1 MPQLPEKFV
10 ATLTAELG
18 AEECQALCAALDT
31 PATVAI
37 RLHPDKPSKAADG
50 TRPIAWSQ
58 GGYYLDERPSFTTDP
73 AFHAGAY
80 YVQEPSSQFVG
91 YLLRPIVERTPR
103 LRLLDLCAAPGGKS
117 TLYSSLVGCDGLV
130 VANEINR
137 QRAAVLA
144 DNVRKWGVGNVAV
157 TNNDPAHFAGFEQWF
172 DVVAVDAPCSGEG
185 MFRKTPEARDEWNDG
200 SAAMCAERQLKILQ
214 DIWPTLRADGTI
226 IYSTCTFNRTED
238 EGLLERFSEWVGE
251 EELEAADVVSVGE
264 DWGIVCGRVGV
275 WQTFRF
281 MPHRAEGE
289 GFFAAIARKSSN
301 AGGKSRNP
309 KSRKTIFS
317 APDKKS
323 VAELERWIKEPQK
336 MKWAAINDTYYGYYA
351 SHADDMRVLAESMTV
366 IHSGVCMGQIF
377 KGKLKPEHSLAMFTD
392 LNTSAIP
399 TVEVSREMALDYLRR
414 GDIGVCEQ
422 MAEGINLLCF
432 EGLPLGWIKRVG
444 NRSNNL
450 YPNSLRILNF

>member
-37 RLHPDKPSKAADG
+37 RLHPDKPSKAADDA
-50 TRPIAWSQ
+50 RPIAWSQ

-214 DIWPTLRADGTI
+214 DIWPTLRANGTI

-251 EELEAADVVSVGE
+251 EELEAADEVSVGE

>member
-18 AEECQALCAALDT
+18 AEECQAFCAALDT

-37 RLHPDKPSKAADG
+37 RLHPDKPSMAADG
-50 TRPIAWSQ
+50 ARPIAWSD

-200 SAAMCAERQLKILQ
+200 SVAMCAERQLKILQ

-251 EELEAADVVSVGE
+251 EELEAADEVSIGE
-264 DWGIVCGRVGV
+264 DWGIVCSRVGV

-323 VAELERWIKEPQK
+323 VAELERWVKEPQK

-351 SHADDMRVLAESMTV
+351 SHAEDMRVLAESMTV

-392 LNTSAIP
+392 LNTSTIP
-399 TVEVSREMALDYLRR
+399 AVEVSREMALDYLRR

>member
-37 RLHPDKPSKAADG
+37 RLHPDKASTAAAG
-50 TRPIAWSQ
+50 ARPIAWSD

-251 EELEAADVVSVGE
+251 DELEAADEVSVGD

-323 VAELERWIKEPQK
+323 VAELERWVKEPKQ
-336 MKWAAINDTYYGYYA
+336 MKWAAINDTYYGYYS
-351 SHADDMRVLAESMTV
+351 SHAGDMRVLAESMTV

-377 KGKLKPEHSLAMFTD
+377 KGKLKPEHSLAMFTG

-399 TVEVSREMALDYLRR
+399 MVEVGRDMALDYLRR
-414 GDIGVCEQ
+414 SDIGVTEQ
-422 MAEGINLLCF
+422 MVEGINLLCY

>member
-37 RLHPDKPSKAADG
+37 RLHPDKPSMAADG
-50 TRPIAWSQ
+50 ARPIAWSD

-91 YLLRPIVERTPR
+91 YLLRPIIERTPR

-200 SAAMCAERQLKILQ
+200 SAAMCADRQLKILQ

-251 EELEAADVVSVGE
+251 DELEAAGEVVVGD
-264 DWGIVCGRVGV
+264 DWGIVCSRIGV

-323 VAELERWIKEPQK
+323 VNELERWVKEPKQ
-336 MKWAAINDTYYGYYA
+336 MKWTAINDTYYGYYA

-377 KGKLKPEHSLAMFTD
+377 KGKLKPEHSLAMFTS

-414 GDIGVCEQ
+414 GDIGVTEQ
-422 MAEGINLLCF
+422 MVEGINLLCY

>member
-37 RLHPDKPSKAADG
+37 RLHPDKPSTAADG
-50 TRPIAWSQ
+50 ARPIAWSD

-91 YLLRPIVERTPR
+91 YLLRPIIERTPR

-200 SAAMCAERQLKILQ
+200 SAAMCADRQLKILQ

-251 EELEAADVVSVGE
+251 DELEAADEVVVGD
-264 DWGIVCGRVGV
+264 DWGIVCSRIGV

-323 VAELERWIKEPQK
+323 VTELERWVKEPK
-336 MKWAAINDTYYGYYA
+336 HMKWTAINDTYYGYYA

-377 KGKLKPEHSLAMFTD
+377 KGKLKPEHSLAMFTG

-414 GDIGVCEQ
+414 GDIGVTEQ
-422 MAEGINLLCF
+422 MVEGINLLCY

>member
-18 AEECQALCAALDT
+18 AEECQALCAALDS

-37 RLHPDKPSKAADG
+37 RLHPDKPSTAADG
-50 TRPIAWSQ
+50 ARPIAWSD

-91 YLLRPIVERTPR
+91 YLLRPIIERTPR

-200 SAAMCAERQLKILQ
+200 SAAMCADRQLKILQ

-251 EELEAADVVSVGE
+251 DELETADEVVVGD
-264 DWGIVCGRVGV
+264 DWGIVCSRIGV

-323 VAELERWIKEPQK
+323 VTELERWVKETKQ
-336 MKWAAINDTYYGYYA
+336 MKWTAINDTYYGYYA

-377 KGKLKPEHSLAMFTD
+377 KGKLKPEHSLAMFTG

-414 GDIGVCEQ
+414 GDIGVTEQ
-422 MAEGINLLCF
+422 MVEGINLLCY

>member
-37 RLHPDKPSKAADG
+37 RLHPDKPSMAADG
-50 TRPIAWSQ
+50 ARPIAWSD

-91 YLLRPIVERTPR
+91 YLLRPIIERTPR

-200 SAAMCAERQLKILQ
+200 SAAMCADRQLKILQ

-251 EELEAADVVSVGE
+251 DELETADEVVVGD
-264 DWGIVCGRVGV
+264 DWGIVCSRIGV

-323 VAELERWIKEPQK
+323 VTELERWVKEPKQ
-336 MKWAAINDTYYGYYA
+336 MKWTAINDTYYGYYA

-377 KGKLKPEHSLAMFTD
+377 KGKLKPEHSLAMFTG

-414 GDIGVCEQ
+414 GDIGVTEQ
-422 MAEGINLLCF
+422 MVEGINLLCY

>member
-1 MPQLPEKFV
+1 MPQLPEKFI
-10 ATLTAELG
+10 ATLAAELG
-18 AEECQALCAALDT
+18 AEECRALCAALDT

-37 RLHPDKPSKAADG
+37 RLHPDKPSTSVEGARA
-50 TRPIAWSQ
+50 IAWSE

-73 AFHAGAY
+73 RFHAGAY

-91 YLLRPIVERTPR
+91 HILRPIIERTQRP
-103 LRLLDLCAAPGGKS
+103 RLLDLCAAPGGKS

-185 MFRKTPEARDEWNDG
+185 MFRKTPEARDEWNEG
-200 SAAMCAERQLKILQ
+200 SAAMCADRQLKILQ
-214 DIWPTLRADGTI
+214 DIWPTLRAGGTLL
-226 IYSTCTFNRTED
+226 YSTCTFNRTED
-238 EGLLERFSEWVGE
+238 EGLLERFTEWVGE
-251 EELEAADVVSVGE
+251 DELTESDEVVVGD
-264 DWGIVCGRVGV
+264 DWGIVCSRVGV

-289 GFFAAIARKSSN
+289 GFFAAVACKSSN
-301 AGGKSRNP
+301 TGGKSRNP
-309 KSRKTIFS
+309 KSRKSILTN
-317 APDKKS
+317 PDRRS
-323 VAELERWIKEPQK
+323 IAELERWVNAPQQ

-351 SHADDMRVLAESMTV
+351 SHADDMRILAEAMTV

-377 KGKLKPEHSLAMFTD
+377 KGQLKPDHSLAMFTD
-392 LNTSAIP
+392 LNLSTIHS
-399 TVEVSREMALDYLRR
+399 VEISREVALDYLRR
-414 GDIGVCEQ
+414 NDIGVCEG
-422 MAEGINLLCF
+422 MTEGINLLRF

>member
-251 EELEAADVVSVGE
+251 EELEAADEVSVGE

-309 KSRKTIFS
+309 KSRKTIYS

-323 VAELERWIKEPQK
+323 AAELERWIKEPQK

>member
-37 RLHPDKPSKAADG
+37 RLHPDKASTAAAG
-50 TRPIAWSQ
+50 ARPIAWSD

-103 LRLLDLCAAPGGKS
+103 LRILYLCAAPGGKS

-251 EELEAADVVSVGE
+251 DELEAADEVSVGD

-323 VAELERWIKEPQK
+323 VAELERWVKEPKQ
-336 MKWAAINDTYYGYYA
+336 MKWAAINDTYYGYYS

-377 KGKLKPEHSLAMFTD
+377 KGKLKPEHSLAMFTG

-399 TVEVSREMALDYLRR
+399 MVEVGRDMALDYLRR
-414 GDIGVCEQ
+414 SDIGVTEQ
-422 MAEGINLLCF
+422 MVEGINLLCY

>member
-1 MPQLPEKFV
+1 MPQLPEKFI
-10 ATLTAELG
+10 AALTAELG
-18 AEECQALCAALDT
+18 AEECRALCEALDT

-37 RLHPDKPSKAADG
+37 RLHPNKPSKAAEG
-50 TRPIAWSQ
+50 ARAIAWSE
-58 GGYYLDERPSFTTDP
+58 GGYYLDERPSFTTDA

-91 YLLRPIVERTPR
+91 HVLRPIVERMPS
-103 LRLLDLCAAPGGKS
+103 LRLLDLCAAPGGKT

-144 DNVRKWGVGNVAV
+144 DNVRKWGVGNVVV
-157 TNNDPAHFAGFEQWF
+157 TNNDPSHFGGFEQWF

-200 SAAMCAERQLKILQ
+200 SAAMCAERQMKILQ
-214 DIWPTLRADGTI
+214 DIWPTLRAGGTLL
-226 IYSTCTFNRTED
+226 YSTCTFNRTED
-238 EGLLERFSEWVGE
+238 EGLLERFTEWVGE
-251 EELEAADVVSVGE
+251 EELEAEDEVAIGE
-264 DWGIVCGRVGV
+264 DWGIVCGRVGA

-289 GFFAAIARKSSN
+289 GFFAAIARKSTN

-309 KSRKTIFS
+309 KSRKSILSTVDRRT
-317 APDKKS
+317 AT
-323 VAELERWIKEPQK
+323 ELERWVKEPQK
-336 MKWAAINDTYYGYYA
+336 MKWAAINDTFYGYYA
-351 SHADDMRVLAESMTV
+351 THSDDIKILAEAMTV

-377 KGKLKPEHSLAMFTD
+377 KGRLKPDHSLAMFIG
-392 LNTSAIP
+392 LNTNVVNVIE
-399 TVEVSREMALDYLRR
+399 VEHKVALDYLRR
-414 GDIGVCEQ
+414 GDIGVCEG
-422 MAEGINLLCF
+422 MVEGINLLCA
-432 EGLPLGWIKRVG
+432 ESLPLGWIKRVG

>member
-1 MPQLPEKFV
+1 MPQLPEKFI
-10 ATLTAELG
+10 ATLSAELG
-18 AEECQALCAALDT
+18 AEEARALCAALDT

-37 RLHPDKPSKAADG
+37 RLHHDKPSKAGEGA
-50 TRPIAWSQ
+50 RPIAWSD
-58 GGYYLDERPSFTTDP
+58 GGYYLDERPSFTTDT

-91 YLLRPIVERTPR
+91 HLLRPVIEQKANV
-103 LRLLDLCAAPGGKS
+103 RLLDLCAAPGGKS

-144 DNVRKWGVGNVAV
+144 DNVRKWGVGNVVV
-157 TNNDPAHFAGFEQWF
+157 TNNDPAHFGGFEQWF

-185 MFRKTPEARDEWNDG
+185 MFRKTPEARDEWNEG
-200 SAAMCAERQLKILQ
+200 SAAMCADRQLKILQ
-214 DIWPTLRADGTI
+214 DIWQTLRAGGTI
-226 IYSTCTFNRTED
+226 VYSTCTFNRAED

-251 EELEAADVVSVGE
+251 ELEPSDEVAIGE
-264 DWGIVCGRVGV
+264 DWGVVCGRVGA

-289 GFFAAIARKSSN
+289 GFFAAIARRSSTI
-301 AGGKSRNP
+301 GGKSRNP
-309 KSRKTIFS
+309 KSRKTIFT
-317 APDKKS
+317 S
-323 VAELERWIKEPQK
+323 VDRRTAAELERWVEEPQRF
-336 MKWAAINDTYYGYYA
+336 KWAAINDTFYGYYA
-351 SHADDMRVLAESMTV
+351 SHADDVRVLAESMTV

-377 KGKLKPEHSLAMFTD
+377 KGRLKPDHSLAMFIG
-392 LNTSAIP
+392 LNTNAVNM
-399 TVEVSREMALDYLRR
+399 VEVEREVALEYLRR
-414 GDIGVCEQ
+414 GDVGVCEG
-422 MAEGINLLCF
+422 MVEGINLLGS

>member
-37 RLHPDKPSKAADG
+37 RLHPDKPSTAADG
-50 TRPIAWSQ
+50 ARPIAWSD

-91 YLLRPIVERTPR
+91 YLLRPIIERTPR

-200 SAAMCAERQLKILQ
+200 SAAMCADRQLKILQ

-251 EELEAADVVSVGE
+251 DELEAAGEVVVGD
-264 DWGIVCGRVGV
+264 DWGIVCSRIGV

-281 MPHRAEGE
+281 KPHRAEGE

-323 VAELERWIKEPQK
+323 VTELERWVKEPKQ
-336 MKWAAINDTYYGYYA
+336 MKWTAINDTYYGYYA

-377 KGKLKPEHSLAMFTD
+377 KGKLKPEHSLAMFTG

-414 GDIGVCEQ
+414 GDIGVTEQ
-422 MAEGINLLCF
+422 MVEGINLLCY

-450 YPNSLRILNF
+450 YPNSLRILIF

>member
-1 MPQLPEKFV
+1 MPQLPEKFI

-18 AEECQALCAALDT
+18 AEECRALCQALDT

-37 RLHPDKPSKAADG
+37 RLHPDKPSTSIEGARA
-50 TRPIAWSQ
+50 IAWSK

-73 AFHAGAY
+73 RFHAGAY

-91 YLLRPIVERTPR
+91 HILRPIIERTQRP
-103 LRLLDLCAAPGGKS
+103 RLLDLCAAPGGKS
-117 TLYSSLVGCDGLV
+117 TLYSSLVGSDGLV

-185 MFRKTPEARDEWNDG
+185 MFRKTPEARDEWNEG
-200 SAAMCAERQLKILQ
+200 SAAMCADRQLKILQ
-214 DIWPTLRADGTI
+214 DIWPTLRAGGTLL
-226 IYSTCTFNRTED
+226 YSTCTFNRTED
-238 EGLLERFSEWVGE
+238 EGLLERFTEWVGE
-251 EELEAADVVSVGE
+251 EELSEADEVVVGD

-289 GFFAAIARKSSN
+289 GFFAAVACKSSN

-309 KSRKTIFS
+309 KSRKSILTN
-317 APDKKS
+317 PDRRS
-323 VAELERWIKEPQK
+323 ITELERWVNAPQQ
-336 MKWAAINDTYYGYYA
+336 MKWAAINDTFYGYYA
-351 SHADDMRVLAESMTV
+351 SHADDMRILAEAMTV

-377 KGKLKPEHSLAMFTD
+377 KGQLKPDHSLAMFTD
-392 LNTSAIP
+392 LNLNTIHSFEI
-399 TVEVSREMALDYLRR
+399 SREVALDYLRR
-414 GDIGVCEQ
+414 NDIGVCEG
-422 MAEGINLLCF
+422 MAEGINLLRF

>member
-37 RLHPDKPSKAADG
+37 RMHPDKPSTAADG
-50 TRPIAWSQ
+50 ARPIAWSD

-91 YLLRPIVERTPR
+91 YLLRPIIERTPQ

-144 DNVRKWGVGNVAV
+144 DNVRKWGVSNVAV

-200 SAAMCAERQLKILQ
+200 SAAMCADRQLKILQ

-251 EELEAADVVSVGE
+251 DELEAADDVKIGE
-264 DWGIVCGRVGV
+264 DWGIVCNRIGV

-323 VAELERWIKEPQK
+323 VTELERWVKEPKQ
-336 MKWAAINDTYYGYYA
+336 MKWTAINDTYYGYYA

-377 KGKLKPEHSLAMFTD
+377 KGKLKPEHSLAMFTG

-414 GDIGVCEQ
+414 GDIGVTEQ
-422 MAEGINLLCF
+422 MVEGINLLCY

>member
-1 MPQLPEKFV
+1 MHQLPAKFIE
-10 ATLTAELG
+10 TLTAELG
-18 AEECQALCAALDT
+18 AQECEALCAALDT
-31 PATVAI
+31 PATTAI
-37 RLHPDKPSKAADG
+37 RLHPDKGAVQPASS
-50 TRPIAWSQ
+50 RPIAWSE

-91 YLLRPIVERTPR
+91 HIVKPIVAHQSK
-103 LRLLDLCAAPGGKS
+103 LRLLDLCAAPGGKT
-117 TLYSSLVGCDGLV
+117 TLYSSLVGSDGLV

-144 DNVRKWGVGNVAV
+144 DNIRKWGVGNVAV
-157 TNNDPAHFAGFEQWF
+157 TCNDPSHFGGFEQWF
-172 DVVAVDAPCSGEG
+172 DIVAVDAPCSGEG

-214 DIWPTLRADGTI
+214 DIWPTLRAGGTL
-226 IYSTCTFNRTED
+226 IYSTCTFNRSED
-238 EGLLERFSEWVGE
+238 EGLLERFTEWAGE
-251 EELEAADVVSVGE
+251 EEIIEAEKVETKSE
-264 DWGIVCGRVGV
+264 WGIVCGRVGA

-289 GFFAAIARKSSN
+289 GFFAAVACKSPN

-309 KSRKTIFS
+309 KSRKSIFTS
-317 APDKKS
+317 PDRRAT
-323 VAELERWIKEPQK
+323 AELERWVKEPQRF
-336 MKWAAINDTYYGYYA
+336 KWAAVNDTYYGYYT
-351 SHADDMRVLAESMTV
+351 SHADDIKILSEVMTV

-377 KGKLKPEHSLAMFTD
+377 KGKLKPDHSLATFID
-392 LNTSAIP
+392 LNINEIN
-399 TVEVSREMALDYLRR
+399 TVEVDLSTALEFLRR
-414 GDIGVCEQ
+414 GDIGVTAD
-422 MAEGINLLCF
+422 MAEGINLVRF

>member
-1 MPQLPEKFV
+1 M
-10 ATLTAELG
+10 
-18 AEECQALCAALDT
+18 
-31 PATVAI
+31 
-37 RLHPDKPSKAADG
+37 
-50 TRPIAWSQ
+50 
-58 GGYYLDERPSFTTDP
+58 
-73 AFHAGAY
+73 
-80 YVQEPSSQFVG
+80 QEPSSQFVG

-251 EELEAADVVSVGE
+251 EELEAADEVSVGE

-317 APDKKS
+317 VPDKKS

-336 MKWAAINDTYYGYYA
+336 MKWSAINDTYYGYYA

-422 MAEGINLLCF
+422 MVEGINLLCF

>member
-18 AEECQALCAALDT
+18 AEECQALCAALDS

-37 RLHPDKPSKAADG
+37 RLHPDKPSTAADG
-50 TRPIAWSQ
+50 ARPIAWSD

-91 YLLRPIVERTPR
+91 YLLRPIIERMPR

-200 SAAMCAERQLKILQ
+200 SVAMCADRQLKILQ

-251 EELEAADVVSVGE
+251 DELEAADEVVVGD
-264 DWGIVCGRVGV
+264 DWGIVCSRIGV

-323 VAELERWIKEPQK
+323 VTELERWVKEPKQ
-336 MKWAAINDTYYGYYA
+336 MKWTAINDTYYGYYA

-377 KGKLKPEHSLAMFTD
+377 KGKLKPEHSLAMFTG

-414 GDIGVCEQ
+414 GDIGVTEQ
-422 MAEGINLLCF
+422 MVEGINLLCY

>member
-31 PATVAI
+31 PATIAI
-37 RLHPDKPSKAADG
+37 RLHPDKASTAAAG
-50 TRPIAWSQ
+50 ARPIAWSD

-144 DNVRKWGVGNVAV
+144 DTVRTWGVGNVAV
-157 TNNDPAHFAGFEQWF
+157 TNNDPTHFASFEQWF

-238 EGLLERFSEWVGE
+238 EGLLERFSEWIGE
-251 EELEAADVVSVGE
+251 EELEAADEVSVGE

-317 APDKKS
+317 SPDKKS
-323 VAELERWIKEPQK
+323 IAELERWIKEPKQ
-336 MKWAAINDTYYGYYA
+336 MKWAAINDTYYGYYS

-377 KGKLKPEHSLAMFTD
+377 KGKLKPEHSLAMFTG

-399 TVEVSREMALDYLRR
+399 MVEVGRDMALDYLRR
-414 GDIGVCEQ
+414 SDIGVTEQ
-422 MAEGINLLCF
+422 MVEGINLLCY

>member
-37 RLHPDKPSKAADG
+37 RLHHDKPSKAADG
-50 TRPIAWSQ
+50 ARPIAWSQ

-91 YLLRPIVERTPR
+91 YLLRPIIERTPR

-251 EELEAADVVSVGE
+251 EELEAADEVSVGE

-309 KSRKTIFS
+309 KSRKMIFS

-377 KGKLKPEHSLAMFTD
+377 KGKLKPEHSLAMFTN

>member
-37 RLHPDKPSKAADG
+37 RLHPDKASTAAAG
-50 TRPIAWSQ
+50 ARPIAWSD

-251 EELEAADVVSVGE
+251 DELEAADEVSVGD

-323 VAELERWIKEPQK
+323 VAELERWVKEPKQ
-336 MKWAAINDTYYGYYA
+336 MKWAAINDTYYGYYS

-377 KGKLKPEHSLAMFTD
+377 KGKLKPEHSLAMFTG

-399 TVEVSREMALDYLRR
+399 MVEVGRDMALDYLRR
-414 GDIGVCEQ
+414 SDIGVTEQ
-422 MAEGINLLCF
+422 MVEGINLLCY

>member
-37 RLHPDKPSKAADG
+37 RLHPDKPSKAAAG
-50 TRPIAWSQ
+50 ARPIAWSD

-172 DVVAVDAPCSGEG
+172 DVVAIDAPCSGEG

-214 DIWPTLRADGTI
+214 DIWPTLRAEGTI

-251 EELEAADVVSVGE
+251 EELEAADEVMVGE
-264 DWGIVCGRVGV
+264 DWGIVCSRVGV

-289 GFFAAIARKSSN
+289 GFFAAIACKSSN

-323 VAELERWIKEPQK
+323 VAELERWVKEPQK
-336 MKWAAINDTYYGYYA
+336 MKWTAINDTYYGYYA

-377 KGKLKPEHSLAMFTD
+377 KGKLKPEHSLAMFTE
-392 LNTSAIP
+392 LNTNAIQ
-399 TVEVSREMALDYLRR
+399 TVEVSREIALDYLRR

>member
-1 MPQLPEKFV
+1 MPQLPEKFI

-18 AEECQALCAALDT
+18 AEECRALCEALDT

-37 RLHPDKPSKAADG
+37 RLHPDKASKAAKG
-50 TRPIAWSQ
+50 ARAIAWSE
-58 GGYYLDERPSFTTDP
+58 GGYYLDERPSFTTDA

-91 YLLRPIVERTPR
+91 HVLRPIVEREPS
-103 LRLLDLCAAPGGKS
+103 LRLLDLCAAPGGKT

-144 DNVRKWGVGNVAV
+144 DNVRKWGVGNVVV
-157 TNNDPAHFAGFEQWF
+157 TNNDPSHFGGFEQWF

-200 SAAMCAERQLKILQ
+200 SAAMCAERQMKILQ
-214 DIWPTLRADGTI
+214 DIWPTLRAGGTLL
-226 IYSTCTFNRTED
+226 YSTCTFNRTED
-238 EGLLERFSEWVGE
+238 EGLLERFTEWVGE
-251 EELEAADVVSVGE
+251 EELEAEDEVAIGE
-264 DWGIVCGRVGV
+264 DWGIVCGRVGA

-289 GFFAAIARKSSN
+289 GFFAAIARKSTN

-309 KSRKTIFS
+309 KSRKSILSTVDRRT
-317 APDKKS
+317 AT
-323 VAELERWIKEPQK
+323 ELERWVKESQK
-336 MKWAAINDTYYGYYA
+336 MKWAAINDTFYGYYA
-351 SHADDMRVLAESMTV
+351 AHSDDIKILAEVMTV

-377 KGKLKPEHSLAMFTD
+377 KGRLKPDHSLAMFIG
-392 LNTSAIP
+392 LNTNVVNVIE
-399 TVEVSREMALDYLRR
+399 VEHKVALDYLRR
-414 GDIGVCEQ
+414 GDIGVCEG
-422 MAEGINLLCF
+422 MVEGINLLCA
-432 EGLPLGWIKRVG
+432 ENLPLGWIKRVG

>member
-37 RLHPDKPSKAADG
+37 RLHPDKPSTAADG
-50 TRPIAWSQ
+50 ARPIAWSD

-117 TLYSSLVGCDGLV
+117 TLYSSRVGCDGLV

-200 SAAMCAERQLKILQ
+200 SAAMCADRQLKILQ

-251 EELEAADVVSVGE
+251 DELEAADEVVVGE
-264 DWGIVCGRVGV
+264 DWGIVCSRVGV

-317 APDKKS
+317 TPDKKS
-323 VAELERWIKEPQK
+323 AAELERWVKEPQK

-377 KGKLKPEHSLAMFTD
+377 KGKLKPEHSLAMFTE
-392 LNTSAIP
+392 LNINAIP

-414 GDIGVCEQ
+414 GDIGTTEQ
-422 MAEGINLLCF
+422 MVEGINLLCF

>member
-1 MPQLPEKFV
+1 MPQLPEKFI
-10 ATLTAELG
+10 ATLSAELG
-18 AEECQALCAALDT
+18 EQECEALCAALDT
-31 PATVAI
+31 PATTAI
-37 RLHPDKPSKAADG
+37 RLHPDKGAVQPILS
-50 TRPIAWSQ
+50 RPIAWSE

-91 YLLRPIVERTPR
+91 HILKPIVARQPK

-117 TLYSSLVGCDGLV
+117 TLYSSLVGSDGLV

-157 TNNDPAHFAGFEQWF
+157 TCNDPSHFGGFEQWF
-172 DVVAVDAPCSGEG
+172 DIVAVDAPCSGEG

-200 SAAMCAERQLKILQ
+200 SAAMCADRQLKILQ
-214 DIWPTLRADGTI
+214 DIWPTLRAGGTLL
-226 IYSTCTFNRTED
+226 YSTCTFNRSED
-238 EGLLERFSEWVGE
+238 EGLLERFTEWVSE
-251 EELEAADVVSVGE
+251 DEIVEAEKVETNDE
-264 DWGIVCGRVGV
+264 WGIVCGRVGA

-289 GFFAAIARKSSN
+289 GFFAAVACKSPN

-309 KSRKTIFS
+309 KSRKSIFT
-317 APDKKS
+317 APDRRTS
-323 VAELERWIKEPQK
+323 AELERWVKEPQRF
-336 MKWAAINDTYYGYYA
+336 KWAAVNDTYYGYYA
-351 SHADDMRVLAESMTV
+351 EHADDVKILSEVMTV

-377 KGKLKPEHSLAMFTD
+377 KGKLKPDHSLAMFID
-392 LNTSAIP
+392 LNINNINIA
-399 TVEVSREMALDYLRR
+399 EVDHSTALEFLRR
-414 GDIGVCEQ
+414 GDIGVTAE
-422 MAEGINLLCF
+422 MAEGINLVRF